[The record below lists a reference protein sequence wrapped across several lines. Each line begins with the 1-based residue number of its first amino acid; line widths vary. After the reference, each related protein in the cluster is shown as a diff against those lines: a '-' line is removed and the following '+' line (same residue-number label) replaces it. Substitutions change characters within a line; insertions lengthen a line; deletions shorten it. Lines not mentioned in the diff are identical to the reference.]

1 MGTFFSIILE
11 GDRNFYGPKIKICK
25 INYCENKVKLNKIT
39 LKIVLIKS
47 MKSFNLSMS
56 FLFPLKFNP
65 FHATDLL

>member
-11 GDRNFYGPKIKICK
+11 GDRNFYGPKMKIYK

-56 FLFPLKFNP
+56 FLFSLKFNP